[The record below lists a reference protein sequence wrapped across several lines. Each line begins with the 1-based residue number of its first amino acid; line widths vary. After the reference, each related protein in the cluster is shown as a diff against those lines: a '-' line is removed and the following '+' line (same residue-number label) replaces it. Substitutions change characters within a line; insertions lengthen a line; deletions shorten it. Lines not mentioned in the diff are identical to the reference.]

1 MAVGYTMRWCLRNF
15 VMLALVLPAIASAQS
30 IKASYGS
37 PSLTQ
42 VIFPL
47 GVEAGIFQRDG
58 LNAEAVYIAGRSIS
72 ALLGGDV
79 QFAFVGGPQTI
90 QARLSGADL
99 IVIGGLNR
107 LGQMIVV
114 HPSIKSPADLVG
126 KKVGIG
132 VVGTTSDYGMRLG
145 LKQFNLRP
153 NKDVTFIQVGDVPAR
168 LGAITS
174 GAIQAT
180 VLNSTDKL
188 YVDRFGLRILTET
201 ENIDFL
207 GSAIVTTESYARA
220 HRDLVMRFLRSIV
233 DTIGFIKNEPKR
245 TTEILVKLYRD
256 KDGAAAKRRYEELI
270 GIHPAYPY
278 VVPGAVQSIL
288 EVLKEDGK
296 IKDALAPQA
305 FLDMSYLHAIE
316 HERQGAVLK

>member
-1 MAVGYTMRWCLRNF
+1 MKLGLVVGFL
-15 VMLALVLPAIASAQS
+15 VVAHVLPSPAAAQVK

-47 GVEAGIFQRDG
+47 GVQAGMFQRNG
-58 LNAEAVYIAGRSIS
+58 LSAEAVYIAGRSIS

-90 QARLSGADL
+90 QARISGADL

-114 HPSIKSPADLVG
+114 PASIKTPADLIG
-126 KKVGIG
+126 KNVGIG
-132 VVGTTSDYGMRLG
+132 VFGTTSDYGMRLG

-174 GAIQAT
+174 GAIHAT
-180 VLNSTDKL
+180 VLNSFDKL
-188 YVDRFGLRILTET
+188 YLDRFGLRILTET

-207 GSAIVTTESYARA
+207 GSAIVTTESYAHG
-220 HRDLVMRFLRSIV
+220 HRDTVLKFLRSVV
-233 DTIGFIKNEPKR
+233 DTIRFVKSEPRK
-245 TTEILVKLYRD
+245 TTQILAKYYRD
-256 KDGAAAKRRYEELI
+256 KEEAASKRRYEQLN
-270 GIHPAYPY
+270 GAHPDYPY
-278 VVPGAVQSIL
+278 VVPGAVQSIID
-288 EVLKEDGK
+288 VLREDGK
-296 IKDALAPQA
+296 IKDAPGPQT
-305 FLDMSYLHAIE
+305 FLDMSYLQAIE
-316 HERQGAVLK
+316 KERAAAIAR

>member
-1 MAVGYTMRWCLRNF
+1 MSLFCAGILLLIAV
-15 VMLALVLPAIASAQS
+15 ALPGAADAQIK

-47 GVEAGIFQRDG
+47 GVQAGVFQRNG
-58 LNAEAVYIAGRSIS
+58 LSVEAVYIAGRSIS

-79 QFAFVGGPQTI
+79 QFGFVGGPQTI
-90 QARLSGADL
+90 QARISGADL

-114 HPSIKSPADLVG
+114 HPSIKTPADLVG

-132 VVGTTSDYGMRLG
+132 VFGTTSDYGMRLG

-174 GAIQAT
+174 GAVHAT
-180 VLNSTDKL
+180 VLNSGDKL

-207 GSAIVTTESYARA
+207 GSGIVTTESYARA
-220 HRDLVMRFLRSIV
+220 HRDIVLRFVRSVV
-233 DTIGFIKNEPKR
+233 DTIRYVKNEPRK
-245 TTEILVKLYRD
+245 TTEILGKYYRD
-256 KDGAAAKRRYEELI
+256 KDEAASKRRYDALN
-270 GIHPAYPY
+270 GVHPEYPY

-288 EVLKEDGK
+288 EVLREDGK
-296 IKDALAPQA
+296 IKGSLPPQN
-305 FLDMSYLHAIE
+305 FLDMSYLEAVE
-316 HERQGAVLK
+316 KERPASGQK

>member
-1 MAVGYTMRWCLRNF
+1 MGLLLLRSILL
-15 VMLALVLPAIASAQS
+15 VALAWPAPAAAQAI

-47 GVEAGIFQRDG
+47 AVQAGIFQRNG
-58 LNAEAVYIAGRSIS
+58 LSAEAIYIAGRSIS

-79 QFAFVGGPQTI
+79 QFGFVGGPQTI
-90 QARLSGADL
+90 QARIAGADL

-114 HPSIKSPADLVG
+114 HPSIKTPQDLVG

-132 VVGTTSDYGMRLG
+132 VFGTTSDYGMRLG

-153 NKDVTFIQVGDVPAR
+153 NKDVTFIQVGDIPAR
-168 LGAITS
+168 LGAIAS
-174 GAIQAT
+174 GAIHAT
-180 VLNSTDKL
+180 VLNSSDKL

-207 GSAIVTTESYARA
+207 GSGIVTTESYARN
-220 HRDLVMRFLRSIV
+220 HRDIVLRFLRSII
-233 DTIGFIKNEPKR
+233 DTIRFIKNDPKM
-245 TTEILVKLYRD
+245 TTDILAKHYRD
-256 KDGAAAKRRYEELI
+256 KDEAAAKRRYEALN
-270 GIHPAYPY
+270 GMHPEYPY
-278 VVPGAVQSIL
+278 VVPGAVQSIID
-288 EVLKEDGK
+288 VLREDGK
-296 IKDALAPQA
+296 IKDAPPPQT
-305 FLDMSYLHAIE
+305 FLDMNYLHAIE
-316 HERQGAVLK
+316 EEWQGAARR

>member
-1 MAVGYTMRWCLRNF
+1 MVKFAMIRLIMPVF
-15 VMLALVLPAIASAQS
+15 FLALALPPVAQAQT

-47 GVEAGIFQRDG
+47 GVQAGIFERNG
-58 LNAEAVYIAGRSIS
+58 LGTEAIYIAGRSIS

-79 QFAFVGGPQTI
+79 QFGFVGGPQTI
-90 QARLSGADL
+90 QARTSGADL
-99 IVIGGLNR
+99 VVIGGLNR

-114 HPSIKSPADLVG
+114 HPSIRTPRDLIG

-132 VVGTTSDYGMRLG
+132 VFGTTSDYGMRLG

-174 GAIQAT
+174 GAIHAT

-207 GSAIVTTESYARA
+207 GSGIVTTESYARS
-220 HRDLVMRFLRSIV
+220 HRETVVRFLRSV
-233 DTIGFIKNEPKR
+233 VETIRFVKTDPKK
-245 TTEILVKLYRD
+245 TTEILAKYYRD
-256 KDGAAAKRRYEELI
+256 KDEAASKRRYDALN
-270 GIHPAYPY
+270 GLHPEYPY
-278 VVPGAVQSIL
+278 VVPGAVQSIID
-288 EVLKEDGK
+288 VLKEDGK
-296 IKDALAPQA
+296 IKDAAPAQS

-316 HERQGAVLK
+316 REGPGAATK

>member
-1 MAVGYTMRWCLRNF
+1 MNLFCARFLI
-15 VMLALVLPAIASAQS
+15 AIAVALPGVVHAQVK

-47 GVEAGIFQRDG
+47 GVQAGVFQRNG
-58 LNAEAVYIAGRSIS
+58 LSVEAVYIAGRSIS

-79 QFAFVGGPQTI
+79 QFGFVGGPQTI
-90 QARLSGADL
+90 QARIAGADL

-114 HPSIKSPADLVG
+114 HPSIKTPADLVG

-132 VVGTTSDYGMRLG
+132 VFGTTSDYGMRLG

-168 LGAITS
+168 LGAIMS
-174 GAIQAT
+174 GAVHAT
-180 VLNSTDKL
+180 VLNSGDKL

-207 GSAIVTTESYARA
+207 GSGIVTTESYARG
-220 HRDLVMRFLRSIV
+220 HREIVLRFVRSVV
-233 DTIGFIKNEPKR
+233 DTIRYVKSEPGK
-245 TTEILVKLYRD
+245 TAEILGKYYRD
-256 KDGAAAKRRYEELI
+256 KDEVASKRRYEALN
-270 GIHPAYPY
+270 GAHPEYPY
-278 VVPGAVQSIL
+278 VLSGAVQSII
-288 EVLKEDGK
+288 EVLREDGK
-296 IKDALAPQA
+296 VKEAPLPQS
-305 FLDMSYLHAIE
+305 FLDMSYLQAVE
-316 HERQGAVLK
+316 KDRQASGQK

>member
-1 MAVGYTMRWCLRNF
+1 MLRI
-15 VMLALVLPAIASAQS
+15 VPWILLAAIVLPGVGLAQVK

-47 GVEAGIFQRDG
+47 GVQAGVFQRNG
-58 LNAEAVYIAGRSIS
+58 LTAEAVYIAGRSIS

-79 QFAFVGGPQTI
+79 QFGFVGGPQTI
-90 QARLSGADL
+90 QARISGADL

-114 HPSIKSPADLVG
+114 HPSIKTPADLIG

-132 VVGTTSDYGMRLG
+132 VFGTTSDYGMRLG

-153 NKDVTFIQVGDVPAR
+153 NKDVTFIQVGDVSAR

-174 GAIQAT
+174 GAVHAT
-180 VLNSTDKL
+180 VLNSFDKV
-188 YVDRFGLRILTET
+188 YVDRYGLRILTET

-207 GSAIVTTESYARA
+207 GSAIVTTESYAKA
-220 HRDLVMRFLRSIV
+220 HRETVLRFLRSV
-233 DTIGFIKNEPKR
+233 LDMVRFVKSEPKR
-245 TTEILVKLYRD
+245 TTELLAKFYRD
-256 KDGAAAKRRYEELI
+256 NDEAVAKRRYENLN
-270 GIHPAYPY
+270 GAHPDYPY
-278 VVPGAVQSIL
+278 VVPTSVQSIL

-296 IKDALAPQA
+296 IKEAPPPQT
-305 FLDMSYLHAIE
+305 FLDMGYLGSIE
-316 HERQGAVLK
+316 KERQASGQK

>member
-1 MAVGYTMRWCLRNF
+1 MNLSCARFLIVIAVTFPG
-15 VMLALVLPAIASAQS
+15 LADAQVK

-47 GVEAGIFQRDG
+47 GVQAGVFQRNG
-58 LNAEAVYIAGRSIS
+58 LSVEAVYIAGRSIS

-79 QFAFVGGPQTI
+79 QFGFVGGPQTI
-90 QARLSGADL
+90 QARIAGADL
-99 IVIGGLNR
+99 IVVGGLNR

-114 HPSIKSPADLVG
+114 HPSIKTPADLVG

-132 VVGTTSDYGMRLG
+132 VFGTTSDYGMRLG

-174 GAIQAT
+174 GAVHAT
-180 VLNSTDKL
+180 VLNSGDKL

-207 GSAIVTTESYARA
+207 GSGIVTTEAYARG
-220 HRDLVMRFLRSIV
+220 HRDVVFRFVRSVV
-233 DTIGFIKNEPKR
+233 DTIRYVKSEPKK
-245 TTEILVKLYRD
+245 TAEILGKYYRD
-256 KDGAAAKRRYEELI
+256 KDEAASKRRYDALN
-270 GIHPAYPY
+270 GAHPEYPY
-278 VVPGAVQSIL
+278 VVPGAIQSIL
-288 EVLKEDGK
+288 DVLREDGK
-296 IKDALAPQA
+296 IKEMPPPQS
-305 FLDMSYLHAIE
+305 FLDMSYLQTVE
-316 HERQGAVLK
+316 KERQSSEQK

>member
-1 MAVGYTMRWCLRNF
+1 MNLRCAHF
-15 VMLALVLPAIASAQS
+15 FIVLAFALPELAGAQVK

-47 GVEAGIFQRDG
+47 GVQAGVFQRNG
-58 LNAEAVYIAGRSIS
+58 LSVEAVYIAGRSIS

-79 QFAFVGGPQTI
+79 QFGFVGGPQTI
-90 QARLSGADL
+90 QARIAGADL
-99 IVIGGLNR
+99 IVVGGLNR

-114 HPSIKSPADLVG
+114 HPSIKTPGDLVG

-132 VVGTTSDYGMRLG
+132 VFGTTSDYGMRLG

-174 GAIQAT
+174 GAVHAT
-180 VLNSTDKL
+180 VLNSGDKL
-188 YVDRFGLRILTET
+188 YVDRLGLRILTET

-207 GSAIVTTESYARA
+207 GSGIVTTESYARG
-220 HRDLVMRFLRSIV
+220 HRDIVLRFVRSVV
-233 DTIGFIKNEPKR
+233 DTIRFVKSEPRK
-245 TTEILVKLYRD
+245 TTEILGKYYRD
-256 KDGAAAKRRYEELI
+256 KDEAASKRRYEALN
-270 GIHPAYPY
+270 GAHPEYPY
-278 VVPGAVQSIL
+278 VVPGAVQSII
-288 EVLKEDGK
+288 EVLREDAK
-296 IKDALAPQA
+296 IKESPPPQA
-305 FLDMSYLHAIE
+305 FLDMSYLQSVE
-316 HERQGAVLK
+316 KERPRSPQK